1 MDKIL
6 SKLDLRDY
14 TQSYEAYLSRPK
26 PLFLEGDIHL
36 HFKHI
41 KELFAYQTIK
51 PIPQVINLD
60 RSIAVLQKSG
70 VLRLEEIYA
79 YSKIIK
85 YFMYLKKVLVENAL
99 GAWMD
104 KISIEANFEEIVEI
118 FDDKG
123 ELKDTIDD
131 TFLSI
136 SKSLRHIK
144 EDMSV
149 ALKRTMSGQ
158 KIGSYLVDRQ
168 VHYINNEEA
177 LLLRGGFNHV
187 LKGSVV
193 GRSDGGFFY
202 VTPQSITKLKSKQN
216 DLFAKKEELVYQ
228 YCKSIST
235 TFAKSLFFLKFI
247 NKEFDRF
254 DAYQARVNFAKDGG
268 LEFVL
273 PKKSTQI
280 KLEKFSHP
288 ALSDPTPI
296 SIDFRKKVLMITGVN
311 AGGKTML
318 LKSIMSAAF
327 LAKYLLPMKID
338 ASKSTIGSFKD
349 LYTVLDDPQNVKND
363 ISTFAGRMT
372 GFAGLFGKRNTLV
385 GVDEIELGTDADE
398 AASLFKIIIEKLMQR
413 DMKII
418 ITTHH
423 KRLASLMAT
432 NERVELLAA
441 IYDEKNQRPTYGF
454 LEGTIGKSYAFETA
468 LRYGV
473 PATVVEEAK
482 SVYGE
487 DKEKLNDLIQK
498 NIDLEL
504 KMRAKDAKLSG
515 ELEEIKRLKINLK
528 DEKEAHKEEFEKLKS
543 TMHLEYTKAIK
554 EAKNAIKTK
563 DSKEA
568 HRHLNKAHEYKKAI
582 SSFVENN
589 QIPIPLKVGDRV
601 KYGSSKGL
609 LKSIKKD
616 IATIECDGIQLRVPL
631 HDIKRTGNAPKT
643 SSRTSKITVSKQGAN
658 STVVLDLHGQRGEE
672 AVENLDKFLSDA
684 LIQGYESVR
693 VYHGIGTGKLAYA
706 VREFLKTHPSVES
719 FHDAPPNE
727 GGFGA
732 TIVKL

>member
-1 MDKIL
+1 MNEII
-6 SKLDLRDY
+6 SQLDLKEY
-14 TQSYEAYLSRPK
+14 TDSYKSYLARTK

-36 HFKHI
+36 HYKLI
-41 KELFAYQTIK
+41 KELFNHQSIK
-51 PIPQVINLD
+51 PIPEMINLD
-60 RSIAVLQKSG
+60 RAIAILQKSG

-79 YSKIIK
+79 YVKIIR
-85 YFMYLKKVLVENAL
+85 YFTYLKKLFIDNAL
-99 GAWMD
+99 SVWMD
-104 KISIEANFEEIVEI
+104 KIVIPENLSSIGEY

-123 ELKDTIDD
+123 EFKDSIDD
-131 TFLSI
+131 IFASI
-136 SKSLRHIK
+136 SKSLHLIK

-149 ALKRTMSGQ
+149 TLRRTMSGE

-177 LLLRGGFNHV
+177 LLVRGGFNHV

-193 GRSDGGFFY
+193 GRSSSGFFY
-202 VTPQSITKLKSKQN
+202 VTPESIIKLKSKQN
-216 DLFAKKEELVYQ
+216 DLLAKKEELIYQ

-254 DAYQARVNFAKDGG
+254 DAYQARVNFAKDRD

-273 PKKSTQI
+273 PKKNTQI

-288 ALSDPTPI
+288 ALSNPKPI
-296 SIDFRKKVLMITGVN
+296 SLDFTKQVLLVTGVN

-318 LKSIMSAAF
+318 LKSILSAAF
-327 LAKYLLPMKID
+327 MSKYLLPMNID
-338 ASKSTIGSFKD
+338 ADNSIIGSFKD
-349 LYTVLDDPQNVKND
+349 VFAVLDDPQNVKND

-372 GFAGLFGKRNTLV
+372 LFAGLFGKRNTLV

-398 AASLFKIIIEKLMQR
+398 AASLFKVVIEKLMQR
-413 DMKII
+413 DMKIV

-432 NERVELLAA
+432 NEQVELLAA
-441 IYDEKNQRPTYGF
+441 LYDEKNQRPTYGF

-468 LRYGV
+468 LRYGI
-473 PATVVEEAK
+473 PATVIAEAK
-482 SVYGE
+482 DIYGE

-504 KMRAKDAKLSG
+504 KMRAKDEKLNH
-515 ELEEIKRLKINLK
+515 ELEEIKRLKTNLK
-528 DEKEAHKEEFEKLKS
+528 DEKEKHKDEFDTLKS
-543 TMHLEYTKAIK
+543 KMNLEYTKAIK
-554 EAKNAIKTK
+554 EAKEAIKTK

-568 HRHLNKAHEYKKAI
+568 HRHLNRAHEYKKATHKKPTQ
-582 SSFVENN
+582 E
-589 QIPIPLKVGDRV
+589 QIPVPLKVGDRV
-601 KYGSSKGL
+601 KYGASKGY

-616 IATIECDGIQLRVPL
+616 VAMIECDGMQLRVPL
-631 HDIKRTGNAPKT
+631 SAIKRTGQAPKK
-643 SSRTSKITVSKQGAN
+643 SHKSQIIVSKSSAN
-658 STVVLDLHGQRGEE
+658 STILLDLHGQRAEE
-672 AVENLDKFLSDA
+672 AVENLDKFISDA
-684 LIQGYESVR
+684 LIQGYEELR
-693 VYHGIGTGKLAYA
+693 VYHGIGTGKLSYA
-706 VREFLKTHPSVES
+706 VRKFLETHPSVES
-719 FHDAPPNE
+719 FGDAPPNQ